1 MSNHLNGPKEHV
13 LEPET
18 ARVTIIS
25 VTGSVYSSI
34 INILKLSRNLEEEK
48 KEEEEDR
55 LTLNQL
61 TVTASV
67 NLI

>member
-48 KEEEEDR
+48 KEEEDR